1 MNSTAFFDPSY
12 IVSGLVYI
20 FPYLKVT
27 LGLTVSSVCLGTFWA
42 LFCAFLEIRRVPL
55 FKELAALYVLIC
67 RSLPNMVLL
76 YLVYYGLPIFVMA
89 MDQEGVFHFP
99 VEKVTALQVAVVGLT
114 LHTGAYL
121 TEIFRAAYEAVPEGQ
136 KEAGLVLGM
145 TKHQIFF
152 KITLLQMIKR
162 IVPPMSNEIITLVKD
177 TSLARIIALQ
187 EIIWAG
193 QAFMKGS
200 HGISGAIW
208 PLFFTAVYYLIFNG
222 ILTVLLGRLEK
233 KLEYF
238 R

>member
-1 MNSTAFFDPSY
+1 MEVFLEQLP
-12 IVSGLVYI
+12 IVLRSLNIGFLQTLRLFGVTLLGAVPLGLAISFGSRSNIWIVKGIFKVIIWIVRGTPLMIQLLIIYYFPGLVLHNPI
-20 FPYLKVT
+20 WGGGEAGRF
-27 LGLTVSSVCLGTFWA
+27 
-42 LFCAFLEIRRVPL
+42 
-55 FKELAALYVLIC
+55 LAA
-67 RSLPNMVLL
+67 
-76 YLVYYGLPIFVMA
+76 
-89 MDQEGVFHFP
+89 
-99 VEKVTALQVAVVGLT
+99 AVSFIINY
-114 LHTGAYL
+114 ACYFS
-121 TEIFRAAYEAVPEGQ
+121 EIYRGGIQGVPEGQ

>member
-162 IVPPMSNEIITLVKD
+162 VVPPMSNEIITLVKD
-177 TSLARIIALQ
+177 TSLARIIAAYELTF
-187 EIIWAG
+187 AG
-193 QAFMKGS
+193 AAFMKSDGLT
-200 HGISGAIW
+200 W
-208 PLFFTAVYYLIFNG
+208 PLFYTGVFYLIFIG
-222 ILTVLLGRLEK
+222 ILTLLFNYIER
-233 KLEYF
+233 KLDYF
-238 R
+238 K

>member
-121 TEIFRAAYEAVPEGQ
+121 TEIFRAAYEFFGAAKLFSEDSMRYFEAYMAVAILYWLMGVGFEF
-136 KEAGLVLGM
+136 
-145 TKHQIFF
+145 IFG
-152 KITLLQMIKR
+152 KMEVR
-162 IVPPMSNEIITLVKD
+162 SNRFRKGN
-177 TSLARIIALQ
+177 LA
-187 EIIWAG
+187 
-193 QAFMKGS
+193 
-200 HGISGAIW
+200 
-208 PLFFTAVYYLIFNG
+208 
-222 ILTVLLGRLEK
+222 
-233 KLEYF
+233 
-238 R
+238 

>member
-136 KEAGLVLGM
+136 KEAAKSIGM
-145 TKHQIFF
+145 TG
-152 KITLLQMIKR
+152 L
-162 IVPPMSNEIITLVKD
+162 
-177 TSLARIIALQ
+177 
-187 EIIWAG
+187 
-193 QAFMKGS
+193 QAFFRVIFPQAVTCPCLP
-200 HGISGAIW
+200 IS
-208 PLFFTAVYYLIFNG
+208 FF
-222 ILTVLLGRLEK
+222 RL
-233 KLEYF
+233 
-238 R
+238 

>member
-114 LHTGAYL
+114 LHTGAY
-121 TEIFRAAYEAVPEGQ
+121 TPRP
-136 KEAGLVLGM
+136 AGLPA
-145 TKHQIFF
+145 FA
-152 KITLLQMIKR
+152 R
-162 IVPPMSNEIITLVKD
+162 CDRPRAPPAWSTTARARRQAAPCIARRP
-177 TSLARIIALQ
+177 TSRTRASR
-187 EIIWAG
+187 WC
-193 QAFMKGS
+193 S
-200 HGISGAIW
+200 HGRARS
-208 PLFFTAVYYLIFNG
+208 
-222 ILTVLLGRLEK
+222 R
-233 KLEYF
+233 
-238 R
+238 